1 MNLEISLVPVGKISE
16 TVGALHPYFK
26 ESELRT
32 RGRSTVDDIVR
43 FIINGHM
50 QLWMIFSP
58 EEQKAYGHVITE
70 VKQYPQCKMLV
81 IQYCAGEANHMQ
93 YVEDKMYDVLD
104 SFAKDTQCAGIEL
117 IGRPGWG
124 KHVKKYGY
132 EVQSVSYQ
140 KFFKD

>member
-16 TVGALHPYFK
+16 TVGALYPYFK

-70 VKQYPQCKMLV
+70 VKQYPQCKMLT
-81 IQYCAGEANHMQ
+81 IQHCAGEANHMQ

-104 SFAKDTQCAGIEL
+104 RFAKDTQCAGIEL

>member
-1 MNLEISLVPVGKISE
+1 MNLDISLIPVGKVSE
-16 TVGALHPYFK
+16 TIPALLTYFK
-26 ESELRT
+26 ESESWT
-32 RGRSTVDDIVR
+32 RGRSNVDDIVR
-43 FIINGHM
+43 FIINGQM
-50 QLWMIFSP
+50 QLWVVFSP

-81 IQYCAGEANHMQ
+81 IQYCAGEHNHMQ
-93 YVEDKMYDVLD
+93 FVEDKMYSALD

-117 IGRPGWG
+117 IGRPGWS

-132 EVQSVSYQ
+132 DVQSVSYQ

>member
-1 MNLEISLVPVGKISE
+1 MNLDISLIPIGKVSE
-16 TVGALHPYFK
+16 TIPALLPYLK
-26 ESELRT
+26 ESESWT
-32 RGRSTVDDIVR
+32 RGRSNVDDIVR
-43 FIINGHM
+43 FIITGQM
-50 QLWMIFSP
+50 QLWVVFSP

-81 IQYCAGEANHMQ
+81 IQYCAGEHNHMQ
-93 YVEDKMYDVLD
+93 FVEDKMYGALD

-117 IGRPGWG
+117 IGRPGWS

-132 EVQSVSYQ
+132 DVQSVSYQ